1 MRLEQ
6 QKTHAL
12 ALAHTHTHPHPHAH
26 THPPVQAQHA
36 LLYRSRIS
44 SVTISEKCG
53 SMTRT
58 TSCTATVSA
67 SEPQCVRMA
76 SSIAAGD
83 GPLPSYVLRSL
94 ERLPNELLVPIVAAL
109 APESPLTTRFA
120 LRSTGTWEFRD
131 AKHQWG
137 DWLACHR
144 NVLAFAQTSQRM
156 ASIAKPSLYHTIVIP
171 SAKALVRLYRQIY
184 FRPEIRPLIRDITC
198 LANVAGSR
206 TFFEVY
212 EEWWR
217 QNGGRTHT
225 THAHTH
231 APTLACPF
239 PHVPAA

>member
-12 ALAHTHTHPHPHAH
+12 ALAHTHTHAHA
-26 THPPVQAQHA
+26 PPQAQHS
-36 LLYRSRIS
+36 LLYRSGIS

-58 TSCTATVSA
+58 SSCTATVSA
-67 SEPQCVRMA
+67 SEQQCVRMA

-109 APESPLTTRFA
+109 APTSPLTTRFA

-156 ASIAKPSLYHTIVIP
+156 ASIAKPLLYHTIVIP
-171 SAKALVRLYRQIY
+171 SAMALVRLYRQIH
-184 FRPEIRPLIRDITC
+184 FRSEIRPWIRDITC
-198 LANVAGSR
+198 LVNVAGSR

-217 QNGGRTHT
+217 QNGGRT
-225 THAHTH
+225 
-231 APTLACPF
+231 TLARSFAMCRQ
-239 PHVPAA
+239 HKR